1 MFSSWRDA
9 VSAPSLVD
17 VEAPRCGQ
25 TDPRAAAR
33 TISGIGARL
42 RSGRG
47 SVVLM
52 TKPESLPRRH
62 EFAAGWVC
70 PPLSAGERSGDLLV
84 RERKAVDVGRCLA
97 APTCPARTLARG
109 VKKSAALTARRV
121 APWPAVSCS
130 DGSGYWTWMKS
141 ASPSGSTCWSSG
153 A

>member
-84 RERKAVDVGRCLA
+84 RERKAVAVARCLA

-109 VKKSAALTARRV
+109 VKKSAALTLIHRRTMSVMIVSYRDAGLVLGRGCV
-121 APWPAVSCS
+121 AGLACR
-130 DGSGYWTWMKS
+130 
-141 ASPSGSTCWSSG
+141 
-153 A
+153 